1 MMSQRQE
8 RIEQLVLENLSG
20 GKGGEAKVEHEEPR
34 MLREQLHAT
43 VNRLARSQDKEAE
56 QRRAILQLRH
66 QLLQAQHDGCLPTSC
81 TNLSLRDT
89 SEGATIEAFVD
100 STESKSTVSLRLES
114 ILFQQSGVN
123 PMGASGSDAQRGSEV
138 VTLSNV
144 IVDPGIVGLDAFEAE
159 RQ

>member
-8 RIEQLVLENLSG
+8 RIEQLLLENLSG

-123 PMGASGSDAQRGSEV
+123 PMGASDAQRAREV

-144 IVDPGIVGLDAFEAE
+144 IVDPGIVGLDALEAE

>member
-1 MMSQRQE
+1 MVSQRQE
-8 RIEQLVLENLSG
+8 RIEQLLLENLSG
-20 GKGGEAKVEHEEPR
+20 WKGGEAKVEHEEPR

-43 VNRLARSQDKEAE
+43 VDRLARSQDKEAE

-89 SEGATIEAFVD
+89 SEGAAIEAFVE
-100 STESKSTVSLRLES
+100 STESKNTASLRLES
-114 ILFQQSGVN
+114 ILFQQSG
-123 PMGASGSDAQRGSEV
+123 ASDAQRAREV
-138 VTLSNV
+138 VMLSNV
-144 IVDPGIVGLDAFEAE
+144 IVDPGIVGLDALEAE

>member
-20 GKGGEAKVEHEEPR
+20 GKGGEAKVEPR
-34 MLREQLHAT
+34 MLTEQLHAT

-56 QRRAILQLRH
+56 QRRDFLQLRH
-66 QLLQAQHDGCLPTSC
+66 QLLQAQHDRCLPTSC

-89 SEGATIEAFVD
+89 SEGATIEAFVE
-100 STESKSTVSLRLES
+100 STESKNTASLRLES

-123 PMGASGSDAQRGSEV
+123 PMGASDAQRAREV

-144 IVDPGIVGLDAFEAE
+144 IVDPGIVGLDALEAE